1 MKIKLL
7 SMSAA
12 ALLAPQIAT
21 AQVPDVCTNIRIA
34 DGGWTDNAA
43 QNGFVT
49 NVLKGLGYE
58 PEIDFLSLGVLLE
71 GMQAGNVDVFLASWT
86 PNSDATLNPY
96 IESGAIMNVGYNL
109 VGAQYALAVPKYT
122 YDAGLQS
129 FADIEDFYEELD
141 GNIYGLEPGNDSN
154 NVIVQMQEDG
164 AFGFDRFNLVESSES
179 AMLSAVER
187 AVKRNE
193 PIVFVGWS
201 PHPMN
206 TRFEMEYL
214 GGGDDYFGPNYG
226 SAKVW
231 TGLRPGYVEQCPNAT
246 RFFEQLRFTVESLSV
261 VMSDILDNDANPE
274 DAARTWL
281 QENPEILDSWLDGVQ
296 TVDGQPGLEAV
307 RASLAE

>member
-7 SMSAA
+7 SMTAA
-12 ALLAPQIAT
+12 ALLAPQIAA
-21 AQVPDVCTNIRIA
+21 AQVADVCTNITIA

-122 YDAGLQS
+122 YEAGLQN
-129 FADIEDFYEELD
+129 FADIEDFHDELD

-154 NVIVQMQEDG
+154 NVIVQMQEEG

-187 AVKRNE
+187 AVRRNE

-206 TRFEMEYL
+206 TRFDMEYL

-246 RFFEQLRFTVESLSV
+246 RFFEQLRFTIEGLSV
-261 VMSDILDNDANPE
+261 VMSEILDNDANPE

-281 QENPEILDSWLDGVQ
+281 QEHPETLESWLDGVQ
-296 TVDGQPGLEAV
+296 TVDGEPGLEAV

>member
-12 ALLAPQIAT
+12 VLLTPQIAA
-21 AQVPDVCTNIRIA
+21 AQVADVCMNITIA

-109 VGAQYALAVPKYT
+109 VGAQYALAVPQYT
-122 YDAGLQS
+122 YDAGLQT